1 MNLKN
6 KDFRIQSATIAAL
19 LRKSIFSFI
28 LITVLIPAFG
38 QEDSSAAD
46 TLRKN
51 AVKIFLDC
59 RNCDMNYTRQE
70 IPYIN
75 YVRDVHDAQVV
86 ILVSDQNAGS
96 GGRQYT
102 YTFHG
107 QHEFGGM
114 DDTLTYTSS
123 PDATSTLIR
132 QKRTDL
138 LKMGLMRY
146 VAKTPLFNEIE
157 ISHNEHL
164 EAEEVIDRWNN
175 WVFELSTEPQ
185 FETEETQKE
194 MNLRN
199 SIDITKVT
207 SDIKLEMRM
216 DHFYQQDKYI
226 DYPKTDS
233 TVTST
238 YSTSSLRMNNL
249 FVKSLNNHW
258 SAGLKWE
265 LGSSTRENYN
275 FRTEILPSIEY
286 DLFPY
291 SEATH
296 RQLRFL
302 YSAGYQYNN
311 YLDTTVYNKMQEHL
325 YLHSLGVAYQVQDK
339 WGSVNVSLT
348 GSNYFHDFTKRR
360 IDLFTSLNIRVFRGL
375 SLRIFGRVS
384 HINDQ
389 LNLAKGEISEA
400 ERLLQLRELETKYRI
415 DGGIEI
421 SYTFGSI
428 YNNVVNPRF
437 GNGGNFRF

>member
-1 MNLKN
+1 MNQKN
-6 KDFRIQSATIAAL
+6 KDFRIQSAAL
-19 LRKSIFSFI
+19 LASLKKSVISFI
-28 LITVLIPAFG
+28 LLAVVMPAFG
-38 QEDSSAAD
+38 QKENNPAD
-46 TLRKN
+46 TIRKS

-86 ILVSDQNAGS
+86 IIVSDQNSGS

-107 QHEFGGM
+107 QLEFNGM

-123 PDATSTLIR
+123 PDQTSTLTR

-157 ISHNEHL
+157 IIHNENL
-164 EAEEVIDRWNN
+164 EAEEVIDKWNN

-185 FETEETQKE
+185 FESEETQKE

-199 SIDITKVT
+199 SIDITKIT
-207 SDIKLEMRM
+207 PEIKLEIRM
-216 DHFYQQDKYI
+216 DQFYQQEKYI
-226 DYPKTDS
+226 EYPQTDS
-233 TVTST
+233 TFTSI
-238 YSTSSLRMNNL
+238 YSTGSLRMNNL

-258 SAGLKWE
+258 SAGLRWE

-275 FRTEILPSIEY
+275 FRTELLPSIEY

-311 YLDTTVYNKMQEHL
+311 YLDTTVYNKIQEHL
-325 YLHSLGVAYQVQDK
+325 YMQSLGIAYQVQDK
-339 WGSVNVSLT
+339 WGSVNISLT
-348 GSNYFHDFTKRR
+348 GSNYFHDLSQNR
-360 IDLFTSLNIRVFRGL
+360 IDLFTSLNIRIFKGL
-375 SLRIFGRVS
+375 SLRIFGRAS

-389 LNLAKGEISEA
+389 VNLAKGDISEA
-400 ERLLQLRELETKYRI
+400 ERLLHLRELETKYRV

-421 SYTFGSI
+421 TYTFGSI

-437 GNGGNFRF
+437 GNGSNFRY